1 MVSRK
6 LVGLFVCS
14 LVMGT
19 VSMAVAGIP
28 SLTLSTATTAA
39 TVQVS
44 VYSLPNGNGK
54 ALTAAKALGS
64 TTPVNAT
71 ITLTLKDGN
80 GDPIFLYPSE
90 DMWLETSLKTATTG
104 MSHCAGGTVA
114 DFSTNAL
121 GVTTFTNPIL
131 GGRQSNRVL
140 AEKTIVLISGSPLVG
155 SQLDIL
161 FNSPDISGNLFVDLT
176 DTVLYAQNATGAYSY
191 RSDFFFDTFVNLSD
205 TVLYAQ
211 GLGAACP

>member
-1 MVSRK
+1 MVRRK

-14 LVMGT
+14 LVMGI

-28 SLTLSTATTAA
+28 DLTLSTATTAA
-39 TVQVS
+39 VSQVS

-90 DMWLETSLKTATTG
+90 DLWLETSLGGLK
-104 MSHCAGGTVA
+104 HCAGGTVA

-121 GVTTFTNPIL
+121 GITTFSNAIL
-131 GGRQSNRVL
+131 GGKQSDRVL
-140 AEKTIVLISGSPLVG
+140 AEKTIVLVSGTSLSG

-161 FNSPDISGNLFVDLT
+161 FNSPDIDGNL
-176 DTVLYAQNATGAYSY
+176 TVNLSDAIAYVANATGAYSY
-191 RSDFFFDTFVNLSD
+191 RSDYYFDTVINLSD
-205 TVLYAQ
+205 AVLFAQ
-211 GLGAACP
+211 GIGAGCP

>member
-1 MVSRK
+1 MVRRK

-14 LVMGT
+14 LVMGIA
-19 VSMAVAGIP
+19 SMAVAGIP
-28 SLTLSTATTAA
+28 DLTLSTATTAA
-39 TVQVS
+39 TSQVS

-54 ALTAAKALGS
+54 ALTAAKAISS

-90 DMWLETSLKTATTG
+90 DMWLETSLG
-104 MSHCAGGTVA
+104 GLVHCAGGTVA
-114 DFSTNAL
+114 SASTNAL
-121 GVTTFTNPIL
+121 GVTTFVNAIL
-131 GGRQSNRVL
+131 GGKQSNRVS
-140 AEKTIVLISGSPLVG
+140 AEKTIVLISGTPLSG

-161 FNSPDISGNLFVDLT
+161 FNSPDIDGNLVVNLS
-176 DTVLYAQNATGAYSY
+176 DTVLYAQNATGAYHY
-191 RSDFFFDTFVNLSD
+191 RSDFFFDNAINLSD

-211 GLGAACP
+211 GIGAVCP

>member
-1 MVSRK
+1 
-6 LVGLFVCS
+6 
-14 LVMGT
+14 
-19 VSMAVAGIP
+19 MAVAGIP
-28 SLTLSTATTAA
+28 DLTLSTATTAA

-54 ALTAAKALGS
+54 ALTSAKAISS

-90 DMWLETSLKTATTG
+90 DMWLETSLG
-104 MSHCAGGTVA
+104 GLVHCAGGTVA
-114 DFSTNAL
+114 SASTNAL
-121 GVTTFTNPIL
+121 GVTTFVNAIL
-131 GGRQSNRVL
+131 GGKQSNRVS
-140 AEKTIVLISGSPLVG
+140 AEKTIVLISGTPLSG

-161 FNSPDISGNLFVDLT
+161 FNSPDIDGNLVVNLS
-176 DTVLYAQNATGAYSY
+176 DTVLYAQNATGAYHY
-191 RSDFFFDTFVNLSD
+191 RSDFFFDNAINLSD

-211 GLGAACP
+211 GIGAVCP